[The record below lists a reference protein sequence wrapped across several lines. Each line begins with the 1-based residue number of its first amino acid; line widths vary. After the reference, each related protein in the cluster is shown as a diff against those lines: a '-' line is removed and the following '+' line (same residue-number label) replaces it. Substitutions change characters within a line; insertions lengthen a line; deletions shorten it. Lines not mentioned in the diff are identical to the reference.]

1 MGGGHAPGKG
11 RRATSEFPAGWTD
24 EQIIAVIK
32 DVANDPSEPRRR
44 QHNGRWRC
52 AGERYGVHLIV
63 LVEDNGSVKTGYPV
77 AGPGVVR
84 NPDAA
89 ADPANPTVADLAA
102 GRISF
107 FGESLLD
114 QIADR
119 VTPDVLAFY
128 RTLHWSGEWEELA
141 DVLVAHAINENLR
154 LGVDEFATLES
165 LLNSFDLPIDGFLY
179 LNDRAH
185 TLATLR
191 P

>member
-1 MGGGHAPGKG
+1 MGGGHAPGQR

-32 DVANDPSEPRRR
+32 DVGNNPSEPRRR
-44 QHNGRWRC
+44 QHNGRWQC

-63 LVEDNGSVKTGYPV
+63 LVEENGEVKTGYPV
-77 AGPGVVR
+77 AGPGVIR
-84 NPDAA
+84 NPDTA
-89 ADPANPTVADLAA
+89 ADPANPTVSDLSA

-107 FGESLLD
+107 FGDRLLN
-114 QIADR
+114 QLAGRIA
-119 VTPDVLAFY
+119 PDVLAYY

-141 DVLVAHAINENLR
+141 DVLVAHAMNENLR
-154 LGVDEFATLES
+154 LNVDEFATLES
-165 LLNSFDLPIDGFLY
+165 LLNSFELPLDGFLY

-185 TLATLR
+185 ALTTLR

>member
-11 RRATSEFPAGWTD
+11 RRATSEFPVGWTD

-44 QHNGRWRC
+44 QHNRRWRC

-63 LVEDNGSVKTGYPV
+63 LVEENGNVHTGYPV

-89 ADPANPTVADLAA
+89 ADPANPTVADVSA

-107 FGESLLD
+107 FGDSVLD
-114 QIADR
+114 QLSDRIA
-119 VTPDVLAFY
+119 PDVLAYY

-141 DVLVAHAINENLR
+141 DVLVAHALNEDLR
-154 LGVDEFATLES
+154 LSVDEFATLES
-165 LLNSFDLPIDGFLY
+165 LLNSFELPVFGFLY

-185 TLATLR
+185 ALTTLR

>member
-11 RRATSEFPAGWTD
+11 RRATSEFPAGWTG

-32 DVANDPSEPRRR
+32 DVANDPSEPRLR

-52 AGERYGVHLIV
+52 TGERYGVHLIV

-107 FGESLLD
+107 FGDSLLD
-114 QIADR
+114 QLADR
-119 VTPDVLAFY
+119 LAPDVLSFY

-141 DVLVAHAINENLR
+141 DVLVAHAVHENLR

-179 LNDRAH
+179 LNDRTH